1 MFWQLKTL
9 KQFLNTNNESNKVF
23 LGGTC
28 NESTW
33 RDELIPRLKEIN
45 FDYFNPVV
53 EDWTPECQA
62 VEIYQKENKCNI
74 HLYVITN
81 KMKGVFSI
89 AEAIESV
96 FNKDKKTIFCVLD
109 GFDGEFP
116 DFQAKSLK
124 AVGDMVERNGGKYVS
139 SLDGVIDILIDI
151 WTRVS
156 EDHY

>member
-1 MFWQLKTL
+1 MNTIT
-9 KQFLNTNNESNKVF
+9 QFLDANNKTNKVF

-33 RDELIPRLKEIN
+33 RDELIPKLEEID

-53 EDWTPECQA
+53 EDWTPECQDI
-62 VEIYQKENKCNI
+62 EIYEKANNCNI

-109 GFDGEFP
+109 GFDGDFP
-116 DFQAKSLK
+116 DYQVKSLE
-124 AVGDMVERNGGKYVS
+124 AVGKMVERNGGKYVS
-139 SLDGVIDILIDI
+139 SLDKIIEILN
-151 WTRVS
+151 TCK
-156 EDHY
+156 

>member
-1 MFWQLKTL
+1 MT
-9 KQFLNTNNESNKVF
+9 QFLDANNETNKVF

-33 RDELIPRLKEIN
+33 RDELIPKLEEID

-53 EDWTPECQA
+53 EDWTPECQDI
-62 VEIYQKENKCNI
+62 EIYEKANNCNI
-74 HLYVITN
+74 HIYVITN

-109 GFDGEFP
+109 GFDGDFP
-116 DFQAKSLK
+116 DYQVKSLE
-124 AVGDMVERNGGKYVS
+124 AVGRMVERNGGKYVS
-139 SLDGVIDILIDI
+139 SLDKIIEILN
-151 WTRVS
+151 TCK
-156 EDHY
+156 

>member
-1 MFWQLKTL
+1 MKTL
-9 KQFLNTNNESNKVF
+9 KQFLNSNNESNKIF

-33 RDELIPRLKEIN
+33 RDELIPKLKEID
-45 FDYFNPVV
+45 FEDFNPVV
-53 EDWTPECQA
+53 EDWTPECQDI
-62 VEIYQKENKCNI
+62 EIYEKANNCNI

-109 GFDGEFP
+109 GFDGDFP
-116 DFQAKSLK
+116 DYQVKSLE
-124 AVGDMVERNGGKYVS
+124 AVGRMVERNGGKYVS
-139 SLDGVIDILIDI
+139 SLDKIIEILN
-151 WTRVS
+151 TCK
-156 EDHY
+156 

>member
-1 MFWQLKTL
+1 MKTL

-33 RDELIPRLKEIN
+33 RDELIPQLEDIN

-53 EDWTPECQA
+53 EDWTPECQDI
-62 VEIYQKENKCNI
+62 EIYEKENNCNI

-109 GFDGEFP
+109 GFDGDFP
-116 DFQAKSLK
+116 DYQVKSLE
-124 AVGDMVERNGGKYVS
+124 AVGRMVERNGGKYVS
-139 SLDGVIDILIDI
+139 SLDEIIEILN
-151 WTRVS
+151 TCK
-156 EDHY
+156 

>member
-1 MFWQLKTL
+1 MKSLIDKI
-9 KQFLNTNNESNKVF
+9 KQKEPVQKERKVF

-28 NESTW
+28 AESTW
-33 RDELIPRLKEIN
+33 RDELIPLLEIP
-45 FDYFNPVV
+45 YFNPVV

-62 VEIYQKENKCNI
+62 VEIYEKENKCNV

-109 GFDGEFP
+109 NFDGEFP
-116 DFQAKSLK
+116 DFQVKSLK
-124 AVGDMVERNGGKYVS
+124 AVGEMVERNGENYVT
-139 SLDGVIDILIDI
+139 SLDEVIEILNNM
-151 WTRVS
+151 
-156 EDHY
+156 

>member
-1 MFWQLKTL
+1 MKILTQILDA
-9 KQFLNTNNESNKVF
+9 NNESNKIF

-33 RDELIPRLKEIN
+33 RDELIPKLEEID

-53 EDWTPECQA
+53 EDWTPECQDI
-62 VEIYQKENKCNI
+62 EIYEKANNCDI

-96 FNKDKKTIFCVLD
+96 FNKDKKTIFCVLN
-109 GFDGEFP
+109 GFDGDFP
-116 DFQAKSLK
+116 DYQVKSLD
-124 AVGDMVERNGGKYVS
+124 AVGRMVERNGGKYVT
-139 SLDGVIDILIDI
+139 SLGDIIEILN
-151 WTRVS
+151 TCK
-156 EDHY
+156 

>member
-1 MFWQLKTL
+1 MKTL
-9 KQFLNTNNESNKVF
+9 KQFLNANNESNTVF

-33 RDELIPRLKEIN
+33 RDALIPKLENIN

-53 EDWTPECQA
+53 KDWTPECQA
-62 VEIYQKENKCNI
+62 VEIYEKENKCNV

-89 AEAIESV
+89 AEVVESV

-109 GFDGEFP
+109 GFDGEFQ
-116 DFQAKSLK
+116 DFQTKSLK
-124 AVGDMVERNGGKYVS
+124 AVGEMVERNGGNYVT
-139 SLDGVIDILIDI
+139 SLDEVIEILNN
-151 WTRVS
+151 V
-156 EDHY
+156 

>member
-1 MFWQLKTL
+1 MDK
-9 KQFLNTNNESNKVF
+9 KDKIF

-28 NESTW
+28 AETKW
-33 RDELIPRLKEIN
+33 RDELMPLLDRFSIN
-45 FDYFNPVV
+45 YFNPVV

-62 VEIYQKENKCNI
+62 VEIYEKENKCNI

-109 GFDGEFP
+109 DFDGEFP
-116 DFQAKSLK
+116 DFQVKSLK
-124 AVGDMVERNGGKYVS
+124 AVGEMVKRNGGNYVT
-139 SLDGVIDILIDI
+139 SLDEVVEILNNM
-151 WTRVS
+151 
-156 EDHY
+156 